1 MDMVRNSLLEDGL
14 SDQLKEAIFE
24 PKMTRSKVKEA
35 MKEGNVRLQSC
46 PSYLLHMSA
55 VYYILLLAV
64 FNILLVAE

>member
-35 MKEGNVRLQSC
+35 MKEGNVRLHIK
-46 PSYLLHMSA
+46 PEVHNIAILHHIFLTFYS
-55 VYYILLLAV
+55 
-64 FNILLVAE
+64 